1 MKRKEFLKTCALGA
15 CGCGVLGLLAQAG
28 AVAERSAGPGQ
39 SGQAPGAPDEVAQL
53 KFRLDGVSERF
64 ALLYGI
70 LGEELD
76 EAAREKILRK
86 LGRACSQRHAALLN
100 KYKGDLKGFLAL
112 VQTAWLEKAELDEK
126 AGTLRV
132 VGKPAPCACPLA
144 KPGRTPASFCR
155 CTLGWQE
162 AVFSAVAGK
171 RVTAEIE
178 ETVLGGGSRCS
189 FRLRF

>member
-1 MKRKEFLKTCALGA
+1 MKRNEFFKACGA
-15 CGCGVLGLLAQAG
+15 GFCGCGVMGLLAPLAATVEAANRQEQAG
-28 AVAERSAGPGQ
+28 A
-39 SGQAPGAPDEVAQL
+39 DETAQL
-53 KFRLDGVSERF
+53 KFQLAGAAERF

-76 EAAREKILRK
+76 ESVRDRILRK
-86 LGRACSQRHAALLN
+86 LGRACSQKYAALLN

-126 AGTLRV
+126 AGTLRI
-132 VGKPAPCACPLA
+132 VGKPAPCACPLVQ
-144 KPGRTPASFCR
+144 PGLTPASFCR

-162 AVFSAVAGK
+162 AVYAAVIGK
-171 RVTAEIE
+171 PVTAEIE
-178 ETVLGGGSRCS
+178 ETILGGGTRCS

>member
-1 MKRKEFLKTCALGA
+1 MKRKDFLKTCGLGA
-15 CGCGVLGLLAQAG
+15 CGCGALGLPARDEAAAGRPAGRTQAG
-28 AVAERSAGPGQ
+28 
-39 SGQAPGAPDEVAQL
+39 PDDVAQL
-53 KFRLDGVSERF
+53 KFQLNGASERF
-64 ALLYGI
+64 ALLYAV

-76 EAAREKILRK
+76 EAVREKILRK
-86 LGRACSQRHAALLN
+86 LGRACAQRYATLLD

-132 VGKPAPCACPLA
+132 VGKPGPCACPLA

-171 RVTAEIE
+171 PAAAEIE
-178 ETVLGGGSRCS
+178 ETVLGGGARCG
-189 FRLRF
+189 FRIRFG

>member
-1 MKRKEFLKTCALGA
+1 MTMKRTDFLKTCAVGA
-15 CGCGVLGLLAQAG
+15 CGCGVLGLLSQAE
-28 AVAERSAGPGQ
+28 ARAERPAGQ
-39 SGQAPGAPDEVAQL
+39 TAAEADETAQL
-53 KFRLDGVSERF
+53 KFQLDGARERF
-64 ALLYGI
+64 ALLYGV

-76 EAAREKILRK
+76 DAARDRVLRK
-86 LGRACSQRHAALLN
+86 LGGACSKKLAPLLE

-112 VQTAWLEKAELDEK
+112 VQTAWLERAELDEK

-132 VGKPAPCACPLA
+132 IGKPAPCACPLV

-162 AVFSAVAGK
+162 AVFSTLTGK
-171 RVTAEIE
+171 PVTAEIV

-189 FRLRF
+189 FLIRFL